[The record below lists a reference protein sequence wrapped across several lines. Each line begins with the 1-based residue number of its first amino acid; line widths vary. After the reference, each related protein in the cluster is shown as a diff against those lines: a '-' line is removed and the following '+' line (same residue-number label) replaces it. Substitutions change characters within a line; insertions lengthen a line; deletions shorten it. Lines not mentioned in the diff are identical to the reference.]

1 VRAVLPKPVRQRL
14 RQAHRTFLLSRSV
27 HRFVRLP
34 QDADPPDSLWRD
46 MVYGWGNDGYSAQH
60 EYLAAVLRHARAG
73 AGPVLECGSGLST
86 LVLGLALRHR
96 ARAVW
101 SLEHDP
107 VWAERTSARLRSYG
121 VETVDLYA
129 AELRSYGSYTWYQ
142 PPLDRMPSDF
152 ALVVCDGPPGGT
164 AGGRYGLLPIMR
176 SRLAAGCV
184 ILLDDVERLAEQKTI
199 ETWVKEFGIDF
210 RVEGKEKP
218 FATIRVPGADL
229 PRSHHA
235 LLAAT
240 EPEAQSGLH
249 GTPLAGYAPDVGGCG

>member
-14 RQAHRTFLLSRSV
+14 RQAHRTFLLNRSV

-46 MVYGWGNDGYSAQH
+46 MVYGRSNEGWSAGN
-60 EYLAAVLRHARAG
+60 EYLAAVLRHARTG

-107 VWAERTSARLRSYG
+107 FWAERMSALLRSYG

-129 AELRSYGSYTWYQ
+129 AELRSYGWYAWYQ

-152 ALVVCDGPPGGT
+152 ALVV
-164 AGGRYGLLPIMR
+164 
-176 SRLAAGCV
+176 
-184 ILLDDVERLAEQKTI
+184 
-199 ETWVKEFGIDF
+199 WVKEFGIDF

-240 EPEAQSGLH
+240 QAGGAIGIARH
-249 GTPLAGYAPDVGGCG
+249 TPR

>member
-1 VRAVLPKPVRQRL
+1 MRAVLPKPVRQRL
-14 RQAHRTFLLSRSV
+14 RQAHRTFLLSRAV

-34 QDADPPDSLWRD
+34 QDADPPDSLLQD
-46 MVYGWGNDGYSAQH
+46 LVYGWGNEGWSAHH
-60 EYLAAVLRHARAG
+60 EYLAALLHHARTA

-96 ARAVW
+96 ARTVW

-107 VWAERTSARLRSYG
+107 FWAERTRGLLRGYG
-121 VETVDLYA
+121 VETVDLCVA
-129 AELRSYGSYTWYQ
+129 DLRSYGRYTWYQ
-142 PPLDRMPSDF
+142 PPLERMPSDF

-176 SRLAAGCV
+176 ARLAAGCV
-184 ILLDDVERLAEQKTI
+184 ILLDDMERLAEQETI

-218 FATIRVPGADL
+218 FATITVPGADT

-235 LLAAT
+235 PLAAA
-240 EPEAQSGLH
+240 EP
-249 GTPLAGYAPDVGGCG
+249 